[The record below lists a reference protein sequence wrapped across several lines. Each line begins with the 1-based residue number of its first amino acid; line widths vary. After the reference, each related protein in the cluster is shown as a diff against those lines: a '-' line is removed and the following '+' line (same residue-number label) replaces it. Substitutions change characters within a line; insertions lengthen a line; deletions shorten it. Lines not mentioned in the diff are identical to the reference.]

1 MADSNWSES
10 TSTSG
15 CDHSDF
21 EASMKGE
28 NNDRA
33 FKPIC
38 KIRPCDLSHQHE
50 PKIEQESRS
59 NIFLLEILKIVY
71 VSWKL

>member
-33 FKPIC
+33 QKPVCSIGPGNLNRQN
-38 KIRPCDLSHQHE
+38 K
-50 PKIEQESRS
+50 PKIEQENQA
-59 NIFLLEILKIVY
+59 NIFMLEILKIVD
-71 VSWKL
+71 VS

>member
-1 MADSNWSES
+1 MKASGNKLKQTQVLRTPICAFFRSINCPKCTLNKVNMADSNWSES

-33 FKPIC
+33 
-38 KIRPCDLSHQHE
+38 
-50 PKIEQESRS
+50 
-59 NIFLLEILKIVY
+59 
-71 VSWKL
+71 

>member
-21 EASMKGE
+21 EASMKGK

-33 FKPIC
+33 
-38 KIRPCDLSHQHE
+38 
-50 PKIEQESRS
+50 
-59 NIFLLEILKIVY
+59 
-71 VSWKL
+71 